1 MKNAELTKENILAQP
16 EQSLYSLKQKVLA
29 LLGFS
34 RVYIGFF
41 VLAQSALGAIMVLEG
56 LPAWDVVIIG
66 TIACL
71 AGSYSLVAFNDLLD
85 VPIDKLRFDRKLR
98 EIEGF
103 DMGSAFER
111 HPVARGII
119 SYKLAVAWIV
129 VMGAISGVGIAYLNT
144 RLIIILPV
152 IAIFVAAYSLLSLKS
167 PLKVLAVAMAVTLG
181 GIAGWIAIAPSAGIL
196 FWLFV
201 AWTFSWEIGGRN
213 IPNDFNDVEEDTRIG
228 VKTFP
233 VIFGCDAAAH
243 IIIVFLILTSIISLP
258 MVWLATGSY
267 LWVGAAFVL
276 DAVLLLIPG
285 WRLLED
291 SVPTKSMKL
300 YNRSAFYPLA
310 MLFLLLVAFY
320 V

>member
-1 MKNAELTKENILAQP
+1 MKNAELTKENILTQP

-56 LPAWDVVIIG
+56 LPGWDVVIIG
-66 TIACL
+66 TIVCL
-71 AGSYSLVAFNDLLD
+71 AGSYSLVALNDLLD
-85 VPIDKLRFDRKLR
+85 VPIDKLRFDQKLR

-129 VMGAISGVGIAYLNT
+129 VMGAISGAGIAYLNT
-144 RLIIILPV
+144 KLIIILPI

-267 LWVGAAFVL
+267 LWVGTAFVL
-276 DAVLLLIPG
+276 DAVLLLMPG